1 MPRRAPRALEFVV
14 SASCLRSS
22 PPQHPKARRLGSSP
36 AQELAAAYNCP
47 YNKCVRYEWD
57 TDKAEANLKA
67 HGVSFADA
75 VTVFEDD
82 FALTREDP
90 DAEGEQRFVTL
101 GADATSRLLVVV
113 YTYREPDVTRL
124 ISAWKAN
131 KTQRTQ
137 YESHLG

>member
-1 MPRRAPRALEFVV
+1 M
-14 SASCLRSS
+14 
-22 PPQHPKARRLGSSP
+22 
-36 AQELAAAYNCP
+36 
-47 YNKCVRYEWD
+47 RYEWD
-57 TDKAEANLKA
+57 PAKAEANLKA

-75 VTVFEDD
+75 VPVFEDE

-90 DAEGEQRFVTL
+90 GSEGEQRFVTL
-101 GADATSRLLVVV
+101 GANAEGQLLVVV

-137 YESHLG
+137 YENQRR